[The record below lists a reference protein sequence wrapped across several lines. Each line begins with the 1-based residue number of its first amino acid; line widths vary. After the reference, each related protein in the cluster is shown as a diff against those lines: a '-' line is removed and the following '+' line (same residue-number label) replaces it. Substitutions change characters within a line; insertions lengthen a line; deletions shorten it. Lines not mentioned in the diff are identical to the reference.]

1 MPSEFLQNEYAI
13 FTILGLLMFVGVIIR
28 KLPYVRKTLLPAPII
43 GGLIGFVLMN
53 TNVIDLPYQ
62 VFERITFHL
71 FTLSFIAITYMG
83 MNSEKSA
90 SKKVFKGGLWL
101 ALMFGLMISIQAVI
115 GSTVFLGFGL
125 FDEGLF
131 PALGGL
137 VAHGFSQGP
146 GQAVAIGT
154 IWEGLEIENAVQY
167 GLLYA
172 SAGYLIAII
181 TGIPYAKRLI
191 NKGEVEYQVGENEE
205 NQDDL
210 EKGLIE
216 TAQTKSIGRQTA
228 HHANLDTLS
237 IHFALILATYFI
249 AYVFA
254 ELVTGYLFTS
264 EANEALFFG
273 NMFVWGI
280 LFATIGK
287 KVLIKTN
294 MNAIS
299 DPKIQSSLAGLFVDF
314 LMLSALM
321 SINLVLVRDGL
332 FAVLVTIV
340 IVAFLNFMIVSYFAK
355 RSGPYGGERFLTEY
369 GITTGTAATGLLL
382 LRVVDP
388 QFKTPVAKELVWWNL
403 LQFVTGILIF
413 TSQVGLPVTNFWL
426 WYIILSVSIAVFL
439 VVLKVTKLWGPKYN
453 G

>member
-1 MPSEFLQNEYAI
+1 
-13 FTILGLLMFVGVIIR
+13 
-28 KLPYVRKTLLPAPII
+28 
-43 GGLIGFVLMN
+43 
-53 TNVIDLPYQ
+53 
-62 VFERITFHL
+62 
-71 FTLSFIAITYMG
+71 
-83 MNSEKSA
+83 
-90 SKKVFKGGLWL
+90 
-101 ALMFGLMISIQAVI
+101 
-115 GSTVFLGFGL
+115 
-125 FDEGLF
+125 
-131 PALGGL
+131 
-137 VAHGFSQGP
+137 
-146 GQAVAIGT
+146 
-154 IWEGLEIENAVQY
+154 
-167 GLLYA
+167 
-172 SAGYLIAII
+172 
-181 TGIPYAKRLI
+181 
-191 NKGEVEYQVGENEE
+191 VEYQVNENEE
-205 NQDDL
+205 KQDDL

-216 TAQTKSIGRQTA
+216 GAQTKSIGRQTA

-249 AYVFA
+249 AYIFA

-287 KVLIKTN
+287 KVLIKAN

-321 SINLVLVRDGL
+321 SINLTLVKDGL
-332 FAVLVTIV
+332 FAVLITIV
-340 IVAFLNFMIVSYFAK
+340 IVAFLNFTIVKYFAK

-426 WYIILSVSIAVFL
+426 WYIILIISIIVFL
-439 VVLKVTKLWGPKYN
+439 VVLKVTKLWGPKHN